1 MLNEGRV
8 VIREDGKLADKE
20 DNLLNMEAEIE
31 KFISTVMITMKTQED
46 SEGFDFLT
54 GFPMRNRGEKLAA
67 QFMQRYSGFLVFL
80 DMDNLKKINDIYGH
94 KAGDRAL
101 KLLGTLLSEYTHQ
114 AVVCRLG
121 GDEFLMFMPECGREE
136 LTEIVSGILR
146 QFNENKE
153 KDPEIRY
160 ASISAGI

>member
-1 MLNEGRV
+1 MG
-8 VIREDGKLADKE
+8 IK
-20 DNLLNMEAEIE
+20 
-31 KFISTVMITMKTQED
+31 
-46 SEGFDFLT
+46 
-54 GFPMRNRGEKLAA
+54 P
-67 QFMQRYSGFLVFL
+67 
-80 DMDNLKKINDIYGH
+80 
-94 KAGDRAL
+94 GDRAL

-160 ASISAGI
+160 ASISAGICETAKGAPFEESYTKADKALYYVKTERKGRFILL